1 MYLMPVIMLL
11 LSLGIVIFIAWDMWR
26 MGRKERELKELKKIN
41 RVLEEMRK
49 LAETD
54 EKVMELLK
62 REGLL

>member
-1 MYLMPVIMLL
+1 MPVIMLL
-11 LSLGIVIFIAWDMWR
+11 CSLGIVIFIARDMWR

>member
-1 MYLMPVIMLL
+1 
-11 LSLGIVIFIAWDMWR
+11 